1 MATGVWY
8 CDGCW
13 VDHRF
18 HLVGFDDVLIVF
30 GVKTCI
36 QG

>member
-1 MATGVWY
+1 MATGVLVLRQV
-8 CDGCW
+8 G

-30 GVKTCI
+30 GVEAGI